1 MGFSLAFLERFGLRL
16 GALLEVGKRYG
27 FKVNY
32 QQTKS
37 YAANRIALIGD
48 AAHVVPP
55 LGGQGANIGLR
66 DVDTL
71 LRLLKDPT
79 KDPGTRMLL
88 QKYHVTRK
96 FFNTFHML
104 TIYIA
109 MRVVGKKQFLFRF
122 TRSLIMNTIN
132 RQAWLR
138 GFIGRRAS
146 GLKLTLFRPH
156 YIIREQQLR
165 SR

>member
-1 MGFSLAFLERFGLRL
+1 MQLIWMAEASFADKLLSLTDKEFSLAFLERFGLRL

-79 KDPGTRMLL
+79 KDPGTRMLC
-88 QKYHVTRK
+88 KS
-96 FFNTFHML
+96 
-104 TIYIA
+104 TI
-109 MRVVGKKQFLFRF
+109 
-122 TRSLIMNTIN
+122 
-132 RQAWLR
+132 
-138 GFIGRRAS
+138 
-146 GLKLTLFRPH
+146 
-156 YIIREQQLR
+156 
-165 SR
+165 